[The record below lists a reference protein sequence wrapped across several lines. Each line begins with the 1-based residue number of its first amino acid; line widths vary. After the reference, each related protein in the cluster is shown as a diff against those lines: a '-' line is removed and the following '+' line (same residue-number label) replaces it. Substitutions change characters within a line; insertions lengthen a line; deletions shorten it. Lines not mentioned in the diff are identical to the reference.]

1 MAKKKNEIQDVDNL
15 PELGAYGI
23 KKLFQALNSW
33 KKTIR
38 LILVLLSCMG
48 AAVAVKYFLG
58 VLK

>member
-1 MAKKKNEIQDVDNL
+1 MAKKKNEIENIDNL

-38 LILVLLSCMG
+38 LMLVLLSCIG
-48 AAVAVKYFLG
+48 ASVAIKYLLS
-58 VLK
+58 VLN